1 MTGDWLA
8 FVQAGAWRSCHVLP
22 LQCGMPAPLHPFL
35 PAHAP
40 LSPPFLSLQVKGAL
54 AACQGSVERAADW
67 LFSRGDD
74 LDAAVEAA
82 LAPPSAAGKC
92 ALVHSST

>member
-1 MTGDWLA
+1 M
-8 FVQAGAWRSCHVLP
+8 F
-22 LQCGMPAPLHPFL
+22 APLHPSL
-35 PAHAP
+35 PAHA
-40 LSPPFLSLQVKGAL
+40 SFNPPFLSLQAKGAL

-74 LDAAVEAA
+74 LEAAVEAA